1 MGILETCEALWK
13 RVSRSESPQAHGWAT
28 RAESPQRGRVP
39 RATTGTGAG
48 QGTKEEG
55 RRLGGECDP
64 RTRRAGHSG
73 AGGHL
78 ALGGGQAVRP
88 GALAPL

>member
-1 MGILETCEALWK
+1 MGILETREALWK
-13 RVSRSESPQAHGWAT
+13 RVSRSASPQAHGWAT

-39 RATTGTGAG
+39 RAATGTGAG

-55 RRLGGECDP
+55 RRLGGECDL

-78 ALGGGQAVRP
+78 ALGGQAVRP